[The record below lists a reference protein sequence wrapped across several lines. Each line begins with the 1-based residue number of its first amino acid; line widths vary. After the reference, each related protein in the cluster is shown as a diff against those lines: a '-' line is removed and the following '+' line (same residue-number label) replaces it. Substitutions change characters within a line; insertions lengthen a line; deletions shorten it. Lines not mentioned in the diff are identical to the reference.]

1 MGVKCRSRRNRPRDI
16 FVVVG
21 KQTPES
27 QYNLPDEIDLCAS
40 CPERRRYVDPIDDQV
55 EAYAQRPNPSP

>member
-1 MGVKCRSRRNRPRDI
+1 MGVKCRSRQNRLPDI

-27 QYNLPDEIDLCAS
+27 QYNLPDEIDFIAS
-40 CPERRRYVDPIDDQV
+40 CLVRRGVVLTR
-55 EAYAQRPNPSP
+55 